1 MSVKTNSVVALFFIL
16 VLILVIKPN
25 FIYSI
30 NNSILGRLFLICLL
44 IFFAMNNITLAL
56 LTLFIIV
63 ILLNK
68 YDSFVEGYENIETPD
83 TIGEENVPIT
93 GSQEVLTKDAVKQNI
108 KNRISDLKEKAE
120 AVKSQQ
126 ANMST
131 GTTDSNTMA
140 SNTMASNTMASNT
153 GTPDSTSTG
162 MDKEDIKNAIQSIPA
177 NSIPVDKNTFNSSD
191 NVQPST
197 SSMLTN
203 KASLTEGFCP
213 CAASLVF

>member
-16 VLILVIKPN
+16 VIILVIKPN
-25 FIYSI
+25 FVYSI
-30 NNSILGRLFLICLL
+30 NSSILSRLFLICIL

-56 LTLFIIV
+56 LTLFIII

-68 YDSFVEGYENIETPD
+68 YDSFVEGMENIQTPD

-93 GSQEVLTKDAVKQNI
+93 GAQQVLTKDAVKQKI
-108 KNRISDLKEKAE
+108 EDRISDLKAKAQS
-120 AVKSQQ
+120 SQGEQ
-126 ANMST
+126 TQPAQTS
-131 GTTDSNTMA
+131 DSNT
-140 SNTMASNTMASNT
+140 
-153 GTPDSTSTG
+153 GTG
-162 MDKEDIKNAIQSIPA
+162 MDKEDIKNAIQSISA
-177 NSIPVDKNTFNSSD
+177 SSIPVDKNTFNSTD

-213 CAASLVF
+213 CAASIVF

>member
-16 VLILVIKPN
+16 VIILVIKPN
-25 FIYSI
+25 FVYSI
-30 NNSILGRLFLICLL
+30 NTSILSRLFLICIL

-56 LTLFIIV
+56 LTLFIII

-68 YDSFVEGYENIETPD
+68 YDSFVEGMENIQTPD

-93 GSQEVLTKDAVKQNI
+93 GAQQVLTKDAVKQKI
-108 KNRISDLKEKAE
+108 QDRISDLKAKAQS
-120 AVKSQQ
+120 SQGEQ
-126 ANMST
+126 TQPAQTS
-131 GTTDSNTMA
+131 DSNT
-140 SNTMASNTMASNT
+140 
-153 GTPDSTSTG
+153 GTG
-162 MDKEDIKNAIQSIPA
+162 MDKEDIKNAIQSISA
-177 NSIPVDKNTFNSSD
+177 SSIPVDKNTFNSTD

-213 CAASLVF
+213 CAASIVF